1 MPQKKN
7 KRTFLLA
14 LYFLVGFLELI
25 SIVGDYS
32 FLHHFTKPLLMPV
45 LAGFYLMSIKNSN
58 TAISWFV
65 LISLFFSWLGDV
77 FLMYQSHDQLY
88 FMLGLGAF
96 LIAHILYIVCYIRMT
111 NDTEI
116 DKEKRPRLARYDFFL
131 VLIWL
136 TLISVLFPVLGEMKI
151 PVTLYSMT
159 ITGMALTALHRYQK
173 TTTQSFW
180 MVVGGALIFML
191 SDSMIAINKFLEPIT
206 YAGVWIMIT
215 YIIAQ
220 YLIVN
225 GLIKHKTART

>member
-1 MPQKKN
+1 MAKN
-7 KRTFLLA
+7 STSKIILIA
-14 LYFLVGFLELI
+14 YFIIGIVEVV
-25 SIVGDYS
+25 SIAGDFT
-32 FLHHFTKPLLMPV
+32 FLHHFAKPLLMPI
-45 LAGFYLMSIKNSN
+45 LAGFYLLSIKNSG

-77 FLMYQSHDQLY
+77 FLMYQSHHQLY

-111 NDTEI
+111 NDVEVA
-116 DKEKRPRLARYDFFL
+116 KEKRPRLARYDFFL
-131 VLIWL
+131 ILIWL

-180 MVVGGALIFML
+180 MVMGGVLIFML

-206 YAGVWIMIT
+206 YAGAWIMIT

-220 YLIVN
+220 YLIIN
-225 GLIKHKTART
+225 GLIKHKTIKT